1 MKCTNILPVR
11 IFHCWTWRNF
21 GGKLSP
27 HFQFFKIIFHLP
39 PLKLIAH
46 SDIAKHEKR
55 PWMLHKQGI
64 SNLIPGSAHVSIQ
77 STCLC
82 HLLYPMQTVCAS
94 GSNFLPQCVEG
105 TSKVLIIRC
114 SKGLFLWGGGG
125 GCRGEILREING
137 RDHQTSMARISASIC
152 SIWSR
157 SLRSSECIGK
167 QYSIAIVHGINNT
180 SSKIIKIQNNELSD
194 RPHKCTFCSRT
205 LHMANDAA
213 ESNL

>member
-1 MKCTNILPVR
+1 
-11 IFHCWTWRNF
+11 
-21 GGKLSP
+21 
-27 HFQFFKIIFHLP
+27 
-39 PLKLIAH
+39 
-46 SDIAKHEKR
+46 
-55 PWMLHKQGI
+55 
-64 SNLIPGSAHVSIQ
+64 
-77 STCLC
+77 
-82 HLLYPMQTVCAS
+82 MQTVGAS

-105 TSKVLIIRC
+105 TSKVLIQCNQMFPRT
-114 SKGLFLWGGGG
+114 SFFLGGGG
-125 GCRGEILREING
+125 EILKEING
-137 RDHQTSMARISASIC
+137 QDHQTSMARISASIC

-194 RPHKCTFCSRT
+194 RPRKCTFCSRT